1 MKKEGREG
9 GREEEKE
16 ERKKKTE
23 KGQLVKGGFDHE
35 EARQGDHFR
44 VGVTPMELF
53 CIVTVVMVTK
63 LHSCQNSENCAQ
75 YEEIVLY
82 VN

>member
-1 MKKEGREG
+1 MKKGGRERGREG
-9 GREEEKE
+9 RK
-16 ERKKKTE
+16 RKKNKTG

-35 EARQGDHFR
+35 EAGQGYHFGE
-44 VGVTPMELF
+44 GVTPMELF